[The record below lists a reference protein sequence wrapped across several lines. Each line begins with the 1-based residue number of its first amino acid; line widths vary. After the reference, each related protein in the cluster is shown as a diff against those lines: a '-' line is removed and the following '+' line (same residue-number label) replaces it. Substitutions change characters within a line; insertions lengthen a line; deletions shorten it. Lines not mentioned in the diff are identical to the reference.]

1 MKFFKIAYQPFGGL
15 GFRSILRD
23 PKILLF
29 SVVSDVLLF
38 FHHSVHKADQM
49 FWCCVR
55 NVLNLPYQALEI
67 SD

>member
-1 MKFFKIAYQPFGGL
+1 MKFIKIAFQPFGGL

-49 FWCCVR
+49 FL
-55 NVLNLPYQALEI
+55 VLRKKRSKSSLSGVGNF
-67 SD
+67 